1 MKYLEEFLVSQYK
14 IQPVGKL
21 TYDEYCDVQDG
32 GIVGVEIAIDD
43 YRPGIIV
50 WYADYSRWLEQRYD
64 NLMKTYLK
72 LNPNTID

>member
-21 TYDEYCDVQDG
+21 TYDEYSDVADG
-32 GIVGVEIAIDD
+32 GIVGVEIAIDG

-50 WYADYSRWLEQRYD
+50 WYADYSQWLE
-64 NLMKTYLK
+64 KK
-72 LNPNTID
+72 LEAYE